1 MEQRG
6 PIGPD
11 FDWLAPMM
19 TQGCESDSGTR
30 TGRFPTARDG
40 LTRDDQDVASESK
53 MANGS
58 SCGAFC
64 GARIPPSSWRC
75 CLAIDRRHTRS
86 HSDQTQTFTASG
98 SAMGIQETHSL
109 SEVKAETD
117 RLFHR

>member
-11 FDWLAPMM
+11 CDWLAPMT

-40 LTRDDQDVASESK
+40 LTRDDQDVASEPK

-64 GARIPPSSWRC
+64 GARIPG
-75 CLAIDRRHTRS
+75 RHGGAACRLIGGTLGPTPTK
-86 HSDQTQTFTASG
+86 TQTFTASG
-98 SAMGIQETHSL
+98 SAIGDSRTGS
-109 SEVKAETD
+109 TP
-117 RLFHR
+117 

>member
-19 TQGCESDSGTR
+19 AQGCESDSGTR

-40 LTRDDQDVASESK
+40 LTRDDQDVASEPK

-64 GARIPPSSWRC
+64 GARIP
-75 CLAIDRRHTRS
+75 RRHGGAAWRLIGGTLGATPTK
-86 HSDQTQTFTASG
+86 TQTFTASG
-98 SAMGIQETHSL
+98 SFWGH
-109 SEVKAETD
+109 
-117 RLFHR
+117 